1 MGKSY
6 EKSNFLNL
14 PVNILYPEHVLTLR
28 LDSPSLTISAAEF
41 DDAGP
46 FSPISLAKFSIEL
59 NKSIKFFFLK
69 STLASI
75 SGFSPHIKFIQ
86 KKKKN
91 QYAMYNIRRTYIH
104 VFLIFQK
111 HGNFEVFY

>member
-1 MGKSY
+1 MGKSC

-59 NKSIKFFFLK
+59 NKSIKKFFK
-69 STLASI
+69 STLVSI
-75 SGFSPHIKFIQ
+75 SG
-86 KKKKN
+86 
-91 QYAMYNIRRTYIH
+91 
-104 VFLIFQK
+104 FLIFQK
-111 HGNFEVFY
+111 HGNFEVFF

>member
-59 NKSIKFFFLK
+59 NKSIKFFFNQRWHQYQ
-69 STLASI
+69 
-75 SGFSPHIKFIQ
+75 GFHPQIKFIQ
-86 KKKKN
+86 KRKKSVCN
-91 QYAMYNIRRTYIH
+91 
-104 VFLIFQK
+104 V
-111 HGNFEVFY
+111 

>member
-6 EKSNFLNL
+6 EKSNFFFNL

-59 NKSIKFFFLK
+59 NKSIKFFFK
-69 STLASI
+69 I
-75 SGFSPHIKFIQ
+75 NVGI
-86 KKKKN
+86 
-91 QYAMYNIRRTYIH
+91 NIRVFPTHQIH
-104 VFLIFQK
+104 SEKEKKSVC
-111 HGNFEVFY
+111 NV

>member
-59 NKSIKFFFLK
+59 NKSIKFFFKINVGINIRVFTHK
-69 STLASI
+69 SNSFRKRKI
-75 SGFSPHIKFIQ
+75 
-86 KKKKN
+86 

-104 VFLIFQK
+104 VYLIFQK
-111 HGNFEVFY
+111 HGNFEVFD

>member
-59 NKSIKFFFLK
+59 NKSIKIFL
-69 STLASI
+69 
-75 SGFSPHIKFIQ
+75 
-86 KKKKN
+86 N
-91 QYAMYNIRRTYIH
+91 QRWHQY
-104 VFLIFQK
+104 
-111 HGNFEVFY
+111 

>member
-59 NKSIKFFFLK
+59 NKSIKFFFK

-75 SGFSPHIKFIQ
+75 SGFSPT
-86 KKKKN
+86 N
-91 QYAMYNIRRTYIH
+91 QIH
-104 VFLIFQK
+104 SEKEKISMQCIT
-111 HGNFEVFY
+111 